1 MAVPYPNKKTQTLD
15 CKQGAVRS
23 VRFNVDGSYCLTC
36 GSDKTVKLWNP
47 LRNLLLKTYTGHGY
61 EVMEAQ
67 SSGDNSQICS
77 GGMDKAVVL
86 FDVST
91 GKTVKKYRDH
101 AGTVNC
107 VCFNEESTVI
117 LSGSLDCSVKA
128 WDIRSSKHKPVQ
140 VMNEAKDSI
149 TSVQVSDHE
158 ILTGSADSRIR
169 RYDLRIGRLFSD
181 SVGKAVSCVRFTRDG
196 QCVLVSS
203 TESSV
208 KLLDKDTGEMLNE
221 YSGHKNDSY
230 KIDCCLNHKDTH
242 VLSGSE
248 DGCVYIWD
256 LLEAKLVQKLDHETS
271 RTVHSL
277 SFHPREPVVLT
288 ACSDKVLVWEN
299 NELDVT

>member
-1 MAVPYPNKKTQTLD
+1 MSYPNRKTQTID

-36 GSDKTVKLWNP
+36 GSDKTIKLWNP
-47 LRNLLLKTYTGHGY
+47 LRNLQLKTYTGHGY

-86 FDVST
+86 FDVAS
-91 GKTVKKYRDH
+91 GKTVRKYRDH

-107 VCFNEESTVI
+107 VSFNEESTLI
-117 LSGSLDCSVKA
+117 LSGSIDCSVRV
-128 WDIRSSKHKPVQ
+128 WDIRGSKHKPVQ
-140 VMNEAKDSI
+140 VMDEAKDSV

-158 ILTGSADSRIR
+158 ILTGSADCCVR
-169 RYDLRIGRLFSD
+169 RYDLRIGRMFSD
-181 SVGKAVSCVRFTRDG
+181 FVGKTVTCVRFTQDG
-196 QCVLVSS
+196 QCVLVGS
-203 TESSV
+203 TDASV

-221 YSGHKNDSY
+221 YLGHKNSNY

-242 VLSGSE
+242 ILSGSE
-248 DGCVYIWD
+248 DGCVFIWD
-256 LLEAKLVQKLDHETS
+256 LVEASLVHKLDHEVS

-277 SFHPREPVVLT
+277 SFHPRDPVLLT
-288 ACSDKVLVWEN
+288 ACGDKVMVWES
-299 NELDVT
+299 NESSVT